1 MWYCLLNIFL
11 LTNTLGGEVKNVTH
25 AEVVTVYEERTRIVH
40 LLRSMYVA
48 VLGRNRTL
56 LCCVPQSRK
65 KGPMGGVHYFVLRQ
79 GGGQIFV
86 TLLHFTMKQRL
97 CLHYHN
103 LQQDIAHQHT
113 RPVLLA
119 AVKFWI
125 AGGDVSFEFTAPYAY
140 YVAMPNRRSA
150 RNRVQQTAKAHH
162 RNSSG
167 SGSRRNTVGHV
178 PREI

>member
-1 MWYCLLNIFL
+1 
-11 LTNTLGGEVKNVTH
+11 
-25 AEVVTVYEERTRIVH
+25 
-40 LLRSMYVA
+40 
-48 VLGRNRTL
+48 
-56 LCCVPQSRK
+56 
-65 KGPMGGVHYFVLRQ
+65 MGGAHYFVLRQ
-79 GGGQIFV
+79 GGGRIFV
-86 TLLHFTMKQRL
+86 TSLHFTTKKRP

-125 AGGDVSFEFTAPYAY
+125 AGGDASFEFTAPYAHRI
-140 YVAMPNRRSA
+140 AMNRRSA

-167 SGSRRNTVGHV
+167 SGSGRNTVGHV